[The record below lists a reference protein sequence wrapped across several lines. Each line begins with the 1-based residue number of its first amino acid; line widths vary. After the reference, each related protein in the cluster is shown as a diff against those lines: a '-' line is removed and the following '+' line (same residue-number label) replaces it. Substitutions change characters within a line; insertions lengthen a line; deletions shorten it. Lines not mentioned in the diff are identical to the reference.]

1 LFRVFFDHALKGLPA
16 LHGHISKLHSREGSD
31 AAMGWLW

>member
-1 LFRVFFDHALKGLPA
+1 VVTAVMDLAVQGVDA

>member
-1 LFRVFFDHALKGLPA
+1 VVTAGMDHAVHRVDA
-16 LHGHISKLHSREGSD
+16 MHGHISKLHSREGSD